1 MAQDLLRIKYRAFV
15 ATGWADGSGTV
26 LPLPAT
32 RSLLLHFA
40 GFSALVYYYIICAC
54 FLPPT
59 LPIHP
64 PRPLRRGRVPVAA
77 SSLSFAGFP
86 SIIGCRA
93 HTAFPRCSRP
103 ASVRRVVVAVV
114 APLGTA
120 AAASSVLPRSG
131 CARSVETRVFGF
143 GSSFIGFWVSYLS
156 IVACLQIGFIWD
168 RSIFLTSLYCLVQQG
183 FIIVRNYLIGLRPW
197 NPEHGSTAVSL
208 QTVLTSSPLNI
219 HLATNIPLSDPYE
232 HLTIH
237 ITGIPPHLCCNS
249 LIHKLFHKICII
261 HSVNFI
267 SATTEY
273 EVSARGRLTMIPQI
287 AHLGI
292 RNLSGQSE
300 VINIWQLSYQ
310 TFTDEMLGRQTP
322 PGDRRSDLRGYSDI
336 DTEQRLELVDSDGN
350 NEATSRLQVAS
361 DTSSMDTY
369 NSNEE

>member
-1 MAQDLLRIKYRAFV
+1 SRLL
-15 ATGWADGSGTV
+15 
-26 LPLPAT
+26 
-32 RSLLLHFA
+32 
-40 GFSALVYYYIICAC
+40 
-54 FLPPT
+54 
-59 LPIHP
+59 
-64 PRPLRRGRVPVAA
+64 PLRRFFLVLAVPGP
-77 SSLSFAGFP
+77 SLTG
-86 SIIGCRA
+86 
-93 HTAFPRCSRP
+93 
-103 ASVRRVVVAVV
+103 
-114 APLGTA
+114 
-120 AAASSVLPRSG
+120 
-131 CARSVETRVFGF
+131 VFD
-143 GSSFIGFWVSYLS
+143 SSFRSLVSGFHIFVSSPVSRLVLFGTEAYFLRLCTVLVRYFS
-156 IVACLQIGFIWD
+156 AVAFALCLQVTCHQTKTNM
-168 RSIFLTSLYCLVQQG
+168 LQPG

-219 HLATNIPLSDPYE
+219 HLATNIPSSDPHQ
-232 HLTIH
+232 HLSTH
-237 ITGIPPHLCCNS
+237 ITGLPPHLCCNS